1 MHLKDKMKG
10 APVSLTESVPRTTFV
25 EVGSGA
31 LDFPSIVKAAQAA
44 GVQHFFVEQDQ
55 TPGDPLESIRKS
67 YQYLK
72 TL

>member
-1 MHLKDKMKG
+1 
-10 APVSLTESVPRTTFV
+10 
-25 EVGSGA
+25 
-31 LDFPSIVKAAQAA
+31 VKAAQAA